1 MHAPDFWPK
10 IVEQIEEKLQ
20 LGLLEQV
27 RAVIEASFTGGELA
41 LAVATTE
48 AYEFFGAHVN
58 QQRLIILAR
67 PVITIDRVSVRYQ
80 GE

>member
-10 IVEQIEEKLQ
+10 IVDQIEEKLQ

-27 RAVIEASFTGGELA
+27 RAVTEASFAGGELA
-41 LAVATTE
+41 LVVASTE
-48 AYEFFGAHVN
+48 ALEFFGAHVN

-67 PVITIDRVSVRYQ
+67 PVLTIDRVSVRYH
-80 GE
+80 EE